1 MMWKKRQNKYL
12 KMNIIISTLISFI
25 LLFVSAYAE
34 DSSKAAKISPLKSEK
49 HETIQTLKKQ
59 EESLGAFEKLI
70 WETDMDL
77 AFERAKKEQKNV
89 MIMVEDVRCKWCKN
103 MKIGALSDPNV
114 QEKMQSYIL
123 LKVQRSDKV
132 TAKRI
137 KEFTGAIPSFYFMEP
152 NQELYES
159 IVGFFATEDFLYF
172 LTQIE
177 EDN

>member
-1 MMWKKRQNKYL
+1 MK
-12 KMNIIISTLISFI
+12 IILSTILSFM
-25 LLFVSAYAE
+25 LLFVKAYAE
-34 DSSKAAKISPLKSEK
+34 ERSEDAKVSPLKSQK
-49 HETIQTLKKQ
+49 HETIQTLQKK
-59 EESLGAFEKLI
+59 EETLDAFEKLI

-77 AFERAKKEQKNV
+77 AFERAKKEHRNV
-89 MIMVEDVRCKWCKN
+89 MIMVEDTRCKWCKN
-103 MKIGALSDPNV
+103 MKIGALSDPSV

-123 LKVQRSDKV
+123 LKVQRSDKE

-159 IVGFFATEDFLYF
+159 IVGYFATDDFLDF
-172 LTQIE
+172 LTEIE

>member
-1 MMWKKRQNKYL
+1 MK
-12 KMNIIISTLISFI
+12 IIISTIISLT
-25 LLFVSAYAE
+25 LLVVFAQGE
-34 DSSKAAKISPLKSEK
+34 ETPKAVKISPLKSEK

-132 TAKRI
+132 TANRI